1 MVKFL
6 KTRNVKNPA
15 REPGNVGFDFFIP
28 EYDEAFERDFAAKN
42 PELKIEKPDATH
54 EHYFVRIPPH
64 KSICVPS
71 GIHSLLPENEAL
83 IASNKS
89 GVALKKQLVRGAEL
103 IDPNYT
109 GEIHLHLI
117 NTSGDFRE
125 VNLGDKLVQ
134 FIPFVFDNDMEIIEI
149 GPNRNDKIKVETDN
163 GTVEQI
169 PAHDDFDM
177 EVRQSKFYK
186 DLKFNNR
193 SAGAFGSTGIR

>member
-15 REPGNVGFDFFIP
+15 REAGNVGFDFFIP
-28 EYDEAFERDFAAKN
+28 EYDEAFERDFKAKN
-42 PELKIEKPDATH
+42 PDLSIEKPDNTH
-54 EHYFVRIPPH
+54 EHYYVRIPPH

-103 IDPNYT
+103 IDPNYQ

-117 NTSGDFRE
+117 NTSPDYKE
-125 VNLGDKLVQ
+125 VSLGDKLVQ
-134 FIPFVFDNDMEIIEI
+134 FIPFVFDNEVEVTEV
-149 GPNRNDKIKVETDN
+149 GPNRNELVDDKLLS
-163 GTVEQI
+163 
-169 PAHDDFDM
+169 HDDFDAN
-177 EVRQSKFYK
+177 VKASDFYK
-186 DLKFNNR
+186 DMKFTNR
-193 SAGAFGSTGIR
+193 GFGMAGSTGTR

>member
-6 KTRNVKNPA
+6 KTRNVKSPA
-15 REPGNVGFDFFIP
+15 REAGNVGFDFFIP
-28 EYDEAFERDFAAKN
+28 EYDEAFERDFNAKN
-42 PELKIEKPDATH
+42 PGLAIEKPDNTH

-103 IDPNYT
+103 IDPNYQ

-117 NTSGDFRE
+117 NTSADYKE
-125 VNLGDKLVQ
+125 VFLGDKLVQ
-134 FIPFVFDNDMEIIEI
+134 FIPFVFDNEVEVTEV
-149 GPNRNDKIKVETDN
+149 GPDRNELVDDKLLS
-163 GTVEQI
+163 
-169 PAHDDFDM
+169 HDDFDANIKA
-177 EVRQSKFYK
+177 SDFYK
-186 DLKFNNR
+186 DMKFTNR
-193 SAGAFGSTGIR
+193 GAGMAGSTGTR